1 MVPDQPLM
9 KSISRILALA
19 IIASLAAT
27 HSFAKT
33 DREDLV
39 VYVETCEAIL
49 QEFMASPKT
58 AIPAS
63 VLKNAKGIVIVNQ
76 FQAGLIFGGKGGHAL
91 VMARKADGRW
101 SVPCFLDTGEA
112 SFGLQ
117 LGGRTL
123 HTVYVLNDDAGVR
136 LLYGAK
142 FNFGV
147 AAIAVAGP
155 RVADAQEA
163 TQIIKA
169 SIYVYQKSKG
179 LYAGANLKSGWLSP
193 YNSANALFYGTS
205 RKMPEILFSDWITP
219 PSEVVP
225 LMNYVTRLT
234 Q

>member
-1 MVPDQPLM
+1 MSLVLVA
-9 KSISRILALA
+9 ALA
-19 IIASLAAT
+19 TPAFAQAT
-27 HSFAKT
+27 
-33 DREDLV
+33 REDLV
-39 VYVETCEAIL
+39 VQAETCEAIL
-49 QEFMASPKT
+49 QEFMGNPKT

-63 VLKNAKGIVIVNQ
+63 VLKGAKGIVIVNQ
-76 FQAGLIFGGKGGHAL
+76 FQFGFVFGGKGGYGV
-91 VMARKADGRW
+91 VMARKPSGQW
-101 SVPCFLDTGEA
+101 SVPAFLDTGEA

-123 HTVYVLNDDAGVR
+123 HTIYILNDDAGVR

-147 AAIAVAGP
+147 NANAVAGP
-155 RVADAQEA
+155 RVANAEES

-169 SIYVYQKSKG
+169 PVYVYQKSNG
-179 LYAGANLKSGWLSP
+179 LYAGAKLKSGWLSP
-193 YNSANALFYGTS
+193 HNSGNALFYSTAYT
-205 RKMPEILFSDWITP
+205 MPEILFSDWITP